1 MSENRSKNQ
10 TSSTSS
16 QTSKPISLQSVS
28 GTTIV
33 GNEAPVQITDAGA
46 IKGSLDLAGMTVEKA
61 AELTLG
67 LVTAQADASKAALDA
82 AVGSQTQAYTFAM
95 NAGRSDVA
103 TMQDTTKKIITLAG
117 IIAAAYVL
125 HGWGGK

>member
-1 MSENRSKNQ
+1 MSENRSKNN

-33 GNEAPVQITDAGA
+33 GNEAPVQITDGGA
-46 IKGSLDLAGMTVEKA
+46 IKGSIDLAGLTVEKA
-61 AELTLG
+61 AQLTLG
-67 LVTAQADASKAALDA
+67 LVASQADASKAALDA
-82 AVGSQTQAYTFAM
+82 SMASQAKAYDFAM

-103 TMQDTTKKIITLAG
+103 TMQDTTKKILMLAG